1 MDVAPNFCT
10 ANSPQAPRTIVLW
23 RIFEKVICSL
33 GYRGGKWRLGVPGYA
48 TARSQACGGDTC
60 RWVCAGGARRLQHMP
75 GPETKGQG
83 RQSPSDRA
91 RLRAAPATLLRN
103 WTWRSQVCKSQP
115 TRNCRACFLRR
126 KKALAV
132 YFQTR
137 QRRFARV
144 ASRRNAKRQRK
155 AS

>member
-1 MDVAPNFCT
+1 MEAATDSRVALAT
-10 ANSPQAPRTIVLW
+10 QAQDTQLPDPRLAAAIRVA
-23 RIFEKVICSL
+23 
-33 GYRGGKWRLGVPGYA
+33 G
-48 TARSQACGGDTC
+48 
-60 RWVCAGGARRLQHMP
+60 VCAGGARRLQHMP

-103 WTWRSQVCKSQP
+103 RTWRSQVCKSQP
-115 TRNCRACFLRR
+115 ARNFRACFLRR